1 LVDTEVET
9 ETKVRVHDWSDG
21 VLGITFPLQWDGS
34 VPLENDLSDF
44 PGWDDAISTATAS
57 DKFIAALEDRPESH
71 LPSEL
76 ASTNT
81 TARTLAPPVTDGTAG
96 ADTLVANGPGP
107 YHISGRGGNDD
118 ITGSD
123 GGDVIDGGT
132 GSDVMQGGRGNDVYY
147 VDHLLDQVIETVG
160 GGFDKVF
167 SSINYQL
174 GQYVEH
180 CTLQGNAISATG
192 NGLRNTLE
200 GNGLNN
206 TLTGGDGNDTL
217 VGNGGDDT
225 LNGGNGGDG
234 YVYEFGDGRDTIV
247 ETGTDAASKDVI
259 VLAGSLIAS
268 DVNFVRNPDHAL
280 DLILTFIDGGSLT
293 VLNYFAASGPNIERL
308 EFTTGAV
315 WDATELSAR
324 AAAANVSRNNSPIA
338 YDDVFVFAGDGSAT
352 IALAALV
359 DNDIDADGDQLSVTA
374 LTNVVGGQAVLDG
387 NGNVIVTKSSAG
399 DGNVSFDYRISDGH
413 GGSSQASFGIS
424 LVHNEAPV
432 ISSTQ
437 LASVIEDRVASG
449 RVNAT
454 DADHDT
460 LIFRVKSGAGPT
472 KGTVNVKDDGT
483 FTYTPKA
490 NANGGDSFTLT
501 VSDGLTGPV
510 EHLFNLTI
518 AAVNDAPVARIDK
531 GFSVKA
537 GQSIKIAAATLLK
550 NDTDID
556 GDHLSLASVSL
567 AKGGMVTKAAD
578 GSVTFKANAGYA
590 GQASFNYT
598 VSDGH
603 GGLSTSTVTLQVT
616 PTSHIITGTA
626 GKDILYGTHGNDIFV
641 GKGSSDTFVFR
652 PINGHDQINDFQT
665 GDYRYGAKDVLDLR
679 HNGFT
684 GYDDLIDNIHQT
696 KAGALI
702 SLHDGGSI
710 LLKGVHEHAL
720 AIDNFRI

>member
-1 LVDTEVET
+1 M
-9 ETKVRVHDWSDG
+9 
-21 VLGITFPLQWDGS
+21 Q
-34 VPLENDLSDF
+34 
-44 PGWDDAISTATAS
+44 
-57 DKFIAALEDRPESH
+57 
-71 LPSEL
+71 
-76 ASTNT
+76 
-81 TARTLAPPVTDGTAG
+81 PPVTDGTAG
-96 ADTLVANGPGP
+96 ADTLIANGPGP
-107 YHISGRGGNDD
+107 YHISGFAGNDD

-132 GSDVMQGGRGNDVYY
+132 GSDIMRGGRGNDVYY
-147 VDHLLDQVIETVG
+147 VDNAQDQVVETDR

-180 CTLQGNAISATG
+180 CTLLGNAISATG
-192 NGLRNTLE
+192 NALRNTLE
-200 GNGLNN
+200 GNALNN

-217 VGNGGDDT
+217 AGNGGDDT
-225 LNGGNGGDG
+225 LIGGNGGDG

-247 ETGTDAASKDVI
+247 ETGTN
-259 VLAGSLIAS
+259 AGAS
-268 DVNFVRNPDHAL
+268 DVIILAGDLGASDVSFVRNPDHAL
-280 DLILTFIDGGSLT
+280 DLILAFTDGGSLT

-308 EFTTGAV
+308 EFTTGVV
-315 WDATELSAR
+315 WGATELSAR
-324 AAAANVSRNNSPIA
+324 AAAAAVSRNNAPVA

-359 DNDIDADGDQLSVTA
+359 DNDVDADGDHLSVTT

-387 NGNVIVTKSSAG
+387 NGNVVVTKSAGG
-399 DGNVSFDYRISDGH
+399 DGNVSFDYRVSDGH
-413 GGSSQASFGIS
+413 GGTSQASFGIS
-424 LVHNEAPV
+424 LVHNDAPV

-437 LASVIEDRVASG
+437 LASVVEDRVASG
-449 RVNAT
+449 RVTAT

-460 LIFRVKSGAGPT
+460 LIFRVKTGAGPS
-472 KGTVNVKDDGT
+472 KGAVNIKDDGT

-490 NANGGDSFTLT
+490 NANGSDSFTVT
-501 VSDGLTGPV
+501 VSDGLTDPV
-510 EHLFNLTI
+510 EHRFNLSI
-518 AAVNDAPVARIDK
+518 AAVNDAPVARVDK
-531 GFSVKA
+531 GFVVKA
-537 GQSIKIAAATLLK
+537 GQAVKIAAATLLN

-556 GDHLSLASVSL
+556 GDHLSLTAVSL
-567 AKGGMVTKAAD
+567 AKGGVVTKAAD
-578 GSVTFKANAGYA
+578 GSVTFKAHAGYS
-590 GQASFNYT
+590 GLASFNYT

-603 GGLSTSTVTLQVT
+603 GGLASSTVTLQVT

-626 GKDILYGTHGNDIFV
+626 GKDILYGTHGNDIFA
-641 GKGSSDTFVFR
+641 GKGSSDIFVFR

-665 GDYRYGAKDVLDLR
+665 GNYRYAPKDVLDLR

-702 SLHDGGSI
+702 TLHDGGSI

-720 AIDNFRI
+720 VIDNFRIF